1 VWFVYHQEVVVA
13 INSHNHLLA
22 ADNSYNHNH
31 NHNSKYLLAAGPFL
45 ICKEHQVMAI
55 FNKLLMV
62 INNRLAEVIAIF
74 NKLLL
79 VINNRLV
86 QVIQVIIVEQLLLAV
101 ATVLLVPAMVL
112 LPLVMVQVVLVTV
125 LQALVT
131 VLQVVV
137 TAQLLLVMAQLLLVT
152 VLLALVMVPPLVVVQ
167 HKHPSFLAL
176 VVRVIQLKYC
186 HHWVVILL
194 SVSMLE
200 HSAFEQ

>member
-31 NHNSKYLLAAGPFL
+31 NSKYLLAAGPFL
-45 ICKEHQVMAI
+45 IWQEHQVMAI
-55 FNKLLMV
+55 FNRLLMV

-112 LPLVMVQVVLVTV
+112 LPLVMVQVVQVTV

-137 TAQLLLVMAQLLLVT
+137 TAQLLLVT
-152 VLLALVMVPPLVVVQ
+152 VLLALVMVPPLVAVQ